1 MYLER
6 GQVVEGKATRVALV
20 TLAAASAAAVG
31 QGEVRG
37 QVRYRRKLLC
47 AVHSRTSARNVTLI
61 YISVAIQ

>member
-20 TLAAASAAAVG
+20 TLAASAAAVG